1 MKTNLNRKGY
11 CLLFSFMLL
20 AGGGGAYA
28 SNSQLI
34 SYTQNNIINAN
45 GVVKDSKGEPL
56 IGVSVVIKG
65 TTNGT
70 VTDMNGK
77 FKLNASPGDVLEFS
91 YIGYVTQQVT
101 VSNASSLTIVLKE
114 DTQALDEVVVTA
126 LGIKREEKALS
137 YNVQQVK
144 ADKINTVKD
153 ANFINS
159 MVGKVA
165 GVQINSGANGPGSA
179 TRVVMRGMKS
189 IEKNNGV
196 LYVIDGVPM
205 YNKSFG
211 GEGGTMNKMAG
222 SESAA
227 DINPDDIESVNMLTG
242 PSAAALYGSDAANGV
257 IIINTKKGSAEKTTV
272 TYNNSTMFST
282 TYMMPQMQSR

>member
-189 IEKNNGV
+189 IEKNNDLSSG
-196 LYVIDGVPM
+196 
-205 YNKSFG
+205 
-211 GEGGTMNKMAG
+211 
-222 SESAA
+222 
-227 DINPDDIESVNMLTG
+227 
-242 PSAAALYGSDAANGV
+242 
-257 IIINTKKGSAEKTTV
+257 
-272 TYNNSTMFST
+272 
-282 TYMMPQMQSR
+282 

>member
-91 YIGYVTQQVT
+91 YIGYVTHK
-101 VSNASSLTIVLKE
+101 SL
-114 DTQALDEVVVTA
+114 
-126 LGIKREEKALS
+126 
-137 YNVQQVK
+137 
-144 ADKINTVKD
+144 
-153 ANFINS
+153 
-159 MVGKVA
+159 
-165 GVQINSGANGPGSA
+165 SA
-179 TRVVMRGMKS
+179 
-189 IEKNNGV
+189 
-196 LYVIDGVPM
+196 
-205 YNKSFG
+205 
-211 GEGGTMNKMAG
+211 
-222 SESAA
+222 
-227 DINPDDIESVNMLTG
+227 
-242 PSAAALYGSDAANGV
+242 
-257 IIINTKKGSAEKTTV
+257 
-272 TYNNSTMFST
+272 
-282 TYMMPQMQSR
+282 MPVH